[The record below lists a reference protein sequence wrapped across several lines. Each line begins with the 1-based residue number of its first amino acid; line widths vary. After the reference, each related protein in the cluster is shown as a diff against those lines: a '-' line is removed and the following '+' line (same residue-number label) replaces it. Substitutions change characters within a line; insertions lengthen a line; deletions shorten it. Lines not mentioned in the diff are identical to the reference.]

1 MYYLEG
7 NMVPT
12 NMEYLF
18 NEIKT
23 ASFSAI
29 YCVWCCGLTYTV
41 NLYILMFVGGGVAL
55 L

>member
-18 NEIKT
+18 NKIKK
-23 ASFSAI
+23 SFI
-29 YCVWCCGLTYTV
+29 FLLFIVFGD
-41 NLYILMFVGGGVAL
+41 VA
-55 L
+55 